1 MADDRVSRELS
12 LYLDAMRFLAALAV
26 FFGHLSGQR
35 LTGGLFWQAGPYAP
49 EAVAMFFVLSGF
61 VIGYV
66 TEMRERSVAS
76 YAIARAARIYSVALP
91 ALVLTFALD
100 ALGSAARPDLYSA
113 AWGYEGSGRAL
124 QFLASLLFINH
135 LWFLD
140 IAPGSDLS
148 YWSLGYEVPY
158 YAVFGIA
165 VFAPRRWRAIGVVA
179 ALAVVGPQVAGLFL
193 LWLTGFAAYH
203 LCARGKLPETPG
215 AMLCAGAAMS
225 WVGYEAWAWQG
236 HRLAAWGP
244 SSLVN
249 PDLPQDYLVGT
260 LFAAHL
266 VGFSAV
272 SARLAPL
279 FARCAAGIRW
289 TAGATFSL
297 YLFHLPIAQ
306 FLATQVPWP
315 PSALPTRVVIVGGTL
330 ALVFALAELTER
342 RKALWRQ
349 GFAIMS
355 RAVPP

>member
-1 MADDRVSRELS
+1 MSRELS
-12 LYLDAMRFLAALAV
+12 LYLEVMRFLAALAV
-26 FFGHLSGQR
+26 FLGHVSGQR
-35 LTGGLFWQAGPYAP
+35 LTAGLFWQAGPYGP
-49 EAVAMFFVLSGF
+49 EAVAVFFVLSGF

-66 TEMRERSVAS
+66 TETRERSVAS
-76 YAIARAARIYSVALP
+76 YAVARAARIYSVALP

-100 ALGSAARPDLYSA
+100 AAGSAMRPELYSA
-113 AWGYEGSGRAL
+113 AWGYQGSGRAL
-124 QFLASLLFINH
+124 QFLASLLFVNH

-158 YAVFGIA
+158 YVVFGIA
-165 VFAPRRWRAIGVVA
+165 VFAPRRWRAPGVVA
-179 ALAVVGPQVAGLFL
+179 ALAVVGPQVAGLFP
-193 LWLTGFAAYH
+193 LWLIGLVAYH
-203 LCARGKLPETPG
+203 LCARWRLPATPG
-215 AMLCAGAAMS
+215 AMLCAGAAMA
-225 WVGYEAWAWQG
+225 WTGYEAWAWQG

-244 SSLVN
+244 GSLAN

-315 PSALPTRVVIVGGTL
+315 PSALPTRLVIVGGTL
-330 ALVFALAELTER
+330 ALVFALAEVTER
-342 RKALWRQ
+342 RKGAWRQ
-349 GFAIMS
+349 GFTIMS
-355 RAVPP
+355 RGLLP